1 MNDLESKSLL
11 NLIYAGETDTLELK
25 TVIREPQ
32 LLARLIGSFANG
44 HGGKIIVG
52 VKEPAEIV
60 GVDEERIKRLFEIAS
75 QRLMPQIQATLS
87 FHEIEGKKV
96 AIIDIPRSGLVV
108 LADGSAF
115 VRSGTMTQPMAWT
128 QIRDKLPERP
138 DTKTI
143 EALAHSI
150 EKQTKL
156 IEELR
161 GDIRTGNSWKNKWKD
176 YLISGVV
183 GAILGAIATLLMG

>member
-1 MNDLESKSLL
+1 MNDQEIKSLL
-11 NLIYAGETDTLELK
+11 DLIYAGETDTLELK
-25 TVIREPQ
+25 TIIREPQ

-44 HGGKIIVG
+44 QGGKIIIG
-52 VKEPAEIV
+52 IKEPAEIV
-60 GVDEERIKRLFEIAS
+60 GVDEERIKRLFEISS
-75 QRLMPQIQATLS
+75 QRLMPQIQAGLS
-87 FHEIEGKKV
+87 VHEIEGKKV
-96 AIIDIPRSGLVV
+96 AIIDVPRSSFVV
-108 LADGSAF
+108 LSDGSAF
-115 VRSGTMTQPMAWT
+115 IRSGTMTQPMAWT

-161 GDIRTGNSWKNKWKD
+161 EDIRADNSWKNKWKD

-183 GAILGAIATLLMG
+183 GAILGAIATLLIG

>member
-1 MNDLESKSLL
+1 MNYQRSTSLL

-25 TVIREPQ
+25 TTIREPQ
-32 LLARLIGSFANG
+32 LLSRLIGSFANG
-44 HGGKIIVG
+44 LGGKIVVG

-60 GVDEERIKRLFEIAS
+60 GVDEKRLKRLFEIAS
-75 QRLMPQIQATLS
+75 QRLSPRIHAALS
-87 FHEIEGKKV
+87 FQEIEGKKV
-96 AIIDIPRSGLVV
+96 AIIDVPRSALVV

-128 QIRDKLPERP
+128 QIRDKLPDRP

-156 IEELR
+156 IENLR
-161 GDIRTGNSWKNKWKD
+161 EEIRSGNSWKSKWKD

-183 GAILGAIATLLMG
+183 GAILGVIATILID

>member
-1 MNDLESKSLL
+1 MNDQGSTSLL
-11 NLIYAGETDTLELK
+11 NIIYAGETDTLELK
-25 TVIREPQ
+25 TTIREPQ
-32 LLARLIGSFANG
+32 LLSRLIGSFANG
-44 HGGKIIVG
+44 LGGKIVVG

-60 GVDEERIKRLFEIAS
+60 GVDEERFKRLFEIAS
-75 QRLMPQIQATLS
+75 QRLSPRIPAALS
-87 FHEIEGKKV
+87 FQEIEGKKV
-96 AIIDIPRSGLVV
+96 AIIDVPRSALVV

-128 QIRDKLPERP
+128 QIRDKLPDRP
-138 DTKTI
+138 DTKTV

-156 IEELR
+156 IEDLR
-161 GDIRTGNSWKNKWKD
+161 EEIRSGNSWKNKWKD

-183 GAILGAIATLLMG
+183 GAILGAIATVLIG

>member
-1 MNDLESKSLL
+1 MNEQKSPSLL
-11 NLIYAGETDTLELK
+11 DLIFAGETDTLELK
-25 TVIREPQ
+25 AVILEPQ

-44 HGGKIIVG
+44 MGGKIIVG

-60 GVDEERIKRLFEIAS
+60 GVDEERFKRLFEIAI
-75 QRLMPQIQATLS
+75 QRLTPRIQAALS
-87 FHEIEGKKV
+87 FREVEGRKIAV
-96 AIIDIPRSGLVV
+96 IDVPRSGLVV

-138 DTKTI
+138 DIRTV

-156 IEELR
+156 IEALR
-161 GDIRTGNSWKNKWKD
+161 EEIRVGNNWKSKWKD
-176 YLISGVV
+176 YLMSGVV
-183 GAILGAIATLLMG
+183 GAILGAIATCLIG